1 MMSVRSLR
9 ELVVHFGRKNRL
21 VLIPMLVVVLLAAV
35 LLAATQG
42 IAVVAPFVYAL
53 F

>member
-1 MMSVRSLR
+1 MMSVRSVR
-9 ELVVHFGRKNRL
+9 ELIAHFAKRNRL
-21 VLIPMLVVVLLAAV
+21 VLIPMLVVILLAAV
-35 LLAATQG
+35 LLLATNG